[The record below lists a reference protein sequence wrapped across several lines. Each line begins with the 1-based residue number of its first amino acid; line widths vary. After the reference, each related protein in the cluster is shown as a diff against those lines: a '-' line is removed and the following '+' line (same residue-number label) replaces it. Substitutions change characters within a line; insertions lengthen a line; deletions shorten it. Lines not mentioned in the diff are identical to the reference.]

1 MPTLALSNE
10 QIFELFN
17 QLPPEQKF
25 MLLMRLFD
33 ETKNRVAE
41 TSNTAQSTLQQLA
54 GERALDWDSMNDEDR
69 IAFIDT
75 LVHETR

>member
-25 MLLMRLFD
+25 MLRMRLFD
-33 ETKNRVAE
+33 ETKNHFAE
-41 TSNTAQSTLQQLA
+41 TSNTAQSNLQQLA
-54 GERALDWDSMNDEDR
+54 RERALDWDSMNDEDR